1 MMRAR
6 GISQWSMY
14 FILGMYLGQFQK
26 SDFFGSFLGSL
37 LWYPINCPICVSGY
51 QSVPEWYVAFHKR
64 YRQRYRHVVV
74 KVRPDA
80 EAARSIDYEE
90 RRPKV

>member
-1 MMRAR
+1 MRAR

-37 LWYPINCPICVSGY
+37 LWYPINCPICVSWIRFR
-51 QSVPEWYVAFHKR
+51 VVAFHKR